1 MAENKNIF
9 KIEGVIF
16 AKPSRKVTSQKDGKE
31 YEFNSIIL
39 EIKREYKGT
48 TYIELPEFHLSR
60 GVDDSGFDVNDYVE
74 LTFALAGKKV
84 NDTFHKTEAR
94 LLYIRH
100 PDIEGNNGRD
110 VGGNVYPKKKEEVFV
125 APNPYEKD
133 DDQSD
138 LPF

>member
-9 KIEGVIF
+9 KVEGVIY

-39 EIKREYKGT
+39 EIKRDYKDK
-48 TYIELPEFHLSR
+48 TYIELPEFHLGY
-60 GVDDSGFDVNDYVE
+60 GVDDSGFDVGDYVQV
-74 LTFALAGKKV
+74 TFSMTGKKV
-84 NDTFHKTEAR
+84 NDNFHKTEAK

-100 PDIEGNNGRD
+100 PDIDGNDGKD
-110 VGGNVYPKKKEEVFV
+110 VGGDVYPKKKEEVFV

-133 DDQSD
+133 DEQSD